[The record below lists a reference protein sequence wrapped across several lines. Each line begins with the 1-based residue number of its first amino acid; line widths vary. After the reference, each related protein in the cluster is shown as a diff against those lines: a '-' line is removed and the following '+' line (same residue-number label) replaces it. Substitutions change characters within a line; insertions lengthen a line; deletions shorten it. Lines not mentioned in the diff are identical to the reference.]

1 MNELDR
7 EAIRGSLM
15 SRAGNA
21 PDASAVA
28 EATLNIY
35 HQISALLAP
44 IIGVR
49 GLGAIFSRSLH
60 LTSKA
65 FPWLLIAGDNGDNA
79 ALLAIFKDRLA
90 GSETNDAI
98 EASYA
103 LLVTFT
109 ELMSAMIGESL
120 TRLLLRPVWA
130 LPSQKID
137 QETKS

>member
-1 MNELDR
+1 
-7 EAIRGSLM
+7 M

-21 PDASAVA
+21 RDASAVA

-49 GLGAIFSRSLH
+49 GLDALFSRSLH

-65 FPWLLIAGDNGDNA
+65 FPWLVIAGDNTDKA
-79 ALLAIFKDRLA
+79 ALLAILKARLA

-103 LLVTFT
+103 LFVTFT
-109 ELMSAMIGESL
+109 ELLSALIGESL
-120 TRLLLRPVWA
+120 TRLLLSPVWA
-130 LPSQKID
+130 LPSQKND